1 VRMSRGAAA
10 EPNRTVNDRSKVK
23 QMKASTKSEAESKLR
38 EVEGALKEAVAEA
51 AKNRDLQAEG
61 KREKR
66 VGSRHLAAKMP
77 SSSSASKA

>member
-1 VRMSRGAAA
+1 MSRGAAA
-10 EPNRTVNDRSKVK
+10 DPNRTANDRSKVK

-66 VGSRHLAAKMP
+66 VGSRRKLGLIP
-77 SSSSASKA
+77 V